1 MRGRHGPWRPRA
13 LIAAALAALATAAA
27 AHAHADPTIHYLE
40 TQNLVAS
47 VGLPATQ
54 DLELQLLGL
63 VQAIDRRGYPIK
75 VSVIANETDTGGESE
90 PLADPQAYAELVV
103 RELELFFEVEAPV
116 VIVTPNGFGVAGK
129 HVRAGRLQPF
139 PDGDGRSLLRGIAVP
154 PLEADALA
162 RTAMLAVR
170 QVARAGGR
178 PLPEHVPAATAL
190 APQPRAGAASSEGV
204 DTWVWSLVLGS
215 IPLLAWALYALWS
228 RGSRQ

>member
-1 MRGRHGPWRPRA
+1 M
-13 LIAAALAALATAAA
+13 

-54 DLELQLLGL
+54 NVELQLLGL
-63 VQAIDRRGYPIK
+63 VQAIDKRGYPIK
-75 VSVIANETDTGGESE
+75 VSVIANETDTGGESDAARE
-90 PLADPQAYAELVV
+90 STGSTQSCVV

-116 VIVTPNGFGVAGK
+116 LIVTPNGFGVAGK

-139 PDGDGRSLLRGIAVP
+139 PGGDGRSLLRGIAVP

-190 APQPRAGAASSEGV
+190 APGPRAAAADDAGSEGV

-228 RGSRQ
+228 GRSRQ

>member
-1 MRGRHGPWRPRA
+1 M
-13 LIAAALAALATAAA
+13 

-54 DLELQLLGL
+54 NVELQLLGL

-90 PLADPQAYAELVV
+90 PLADPQEYAELVV

-129 HVRAGRLQPF
+129 HVARRAARSPSPAATAGRSSAGSRCRRWKPTRS
-139 PDGDGRSLLRGIAVP
+139 PGRRCSRSGSW
-154 PLEADALA
+154 LA
-162 RTAMLAVR
+162 PA
-170 QVARAGGR
+170 GR
-178 PLPEHVPAATAL
+178 PLPEHVPAAKAL